1 MRHESSF
8 ALEHGT
14 ESAAAAVERSL
25 RPEIGDIEGD
35 RTTATLSRDGT
46 TVGIEIVAAD
56 LVALRAGQNT
66 WLSLAGVA
74 ERVLTAGT
82 AAAAETDA
90 ASEADGADEADG
102 VDATDNSDTLD
113 G

>member
-8 ALEHGT
+8 ALEYET
-14 ESAAAAVERSL
+14 ESTAAAVERSL
-25 RPEIGDIEGD
+25 QPEIGDIEGD
-35 RTTATLSRDGT
+35 RTTATLSRDGA
-46 TVGIEIVAAD
+46 TVGIDVAAAD

-82 AAAAETDA
+82 DAADETDTTD
-90 ASEADGADEADG
+90 SSDIIDG
-102 VDATDNSDTLD
+102 
-113 G
+113 

>member
-8 ALEHGT
+8 ALEYET

-35 RTTATLSRDGT
+35 RTTATLSRDGA
-46 TVGIEIVAAD
+46 TVGIDVAAAD

-74 ERVLTAGT
+74 ERVLTAG
-82 AAAAETDA
+82 ADSIDEEDA
-90 ASEADGADEADG
+90 ANEPDTPDSSDTADG
-102 VDATDNSDTLD
+102 
-113 G
+113 